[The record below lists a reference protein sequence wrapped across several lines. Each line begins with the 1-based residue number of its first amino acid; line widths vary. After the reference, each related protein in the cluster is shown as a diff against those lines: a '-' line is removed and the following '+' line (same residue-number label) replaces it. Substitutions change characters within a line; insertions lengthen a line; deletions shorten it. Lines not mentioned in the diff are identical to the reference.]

1 MAYTCEK
8 QGVRVTVAP
17 GAQVLARAAAPYFNR
32 TWEHFCSHQYTPMD
46 RVTDD
51 AVVVQSPDGAV
62 IYCGRPLF
70 SEYAESARRIHKQV
84 LLNCIARLL
93 DSPRI
98 GSHNLPTTAQVT
110 VRELGD
116 DLIVHLL
123 HYVHQRRGK
132 GLDIVEDVIP
142 LHDVQMSVR
151 AGRRP
156 SAVRLAPEGE
166 PVAWEYDD
174 GYVRF
179 QLPKVEGYQIVQI
192 AGAGGER

>member
-1 MAYTCEK
+1 
-8 QGVRVTVAP
+8 
-17 GAQVLARAAAPYFNR
+17 
-32 TWEHFCSHQYTPMD
+32 MD

-70 SEYAESARRIHKQV
+70 SEYAETARRVHKQV

-93 DSPRI
+93 DQPRI
-98 GSHNLPTTAQVT
+98 GANNLPTTAQVT
-110 VRELGD
+110 VRSQGD

-132 GLDIVEDVIP
+132 GLDVVEDVIP
-142 LHDVQMSVR
+142 LHDVELSVR
-151 AGRRP
+151 AEAQP
-156 SAVRLAPEGE
+156 SAVLLAPEGQ
-166 PVAWEYDD
+166 PVAWEYEH

-179 QLPKVEGYQIVQI
+179 RLP
-192 AGAGGER
+192 AGRRVSDRADRRRGGAN